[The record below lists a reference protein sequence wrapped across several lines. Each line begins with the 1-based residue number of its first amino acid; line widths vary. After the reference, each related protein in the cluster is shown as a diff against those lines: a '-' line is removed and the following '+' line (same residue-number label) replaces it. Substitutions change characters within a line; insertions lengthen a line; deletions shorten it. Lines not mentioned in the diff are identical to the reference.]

1 MYTENY
7 MEGNGYRRAYYDGLQ
22 ELVQKQLKEAE
33 EKRQSL
39 SKDILSKPGVYRQQL
54 KEMLGWPLTLEKDGS
69 VPEGKRTFVAKDGEY
84 SIYRMQIDVFGV
96 PFYGILFVKE
106 DGKKRPLV
114 IAQHGALGVP
124 ELISDLWE
132 SGSDNYNHM
141 TRRILEY
148 DVNVFAPQL
157 FLWRKP
163 VHVLREDEETDF
175 GDTYENKR
183 RILDHAFKQL
193 GGSMVSFEIYC
204 FTRALDYFQAQDY
217 VDAGKM
223 GMIGLSYG
231 GFYTLY
237 TAAVETRLKTN
248 LSCAIYNNRIKYV
261 NYDWAIKNA
270 AHQFTDNEAALLI
283 YPRGLHIAVGSK
295 DPLFLAEDA
304 AQEYRKLDAMLPKGH
319 EFTFE
324 VFDGEHEFVQNDT
337 ALNLFVKELFD
348 VE

>member
-7 MEGNGYRRAYYDGLQ
+7 MAGNVYRRAYYDSLQ
-22 ELVQKQLKEAE
+22 EFIQKQLKEAE
-33 EKRQSL
+33 EERKAL

-54 KEMLGWPLTLEKDGS
+54 KEMLGWPLTLEKDNS
-69 VPEGKRTFVAKDGEY
+69 APEAKRTFVAKDGELA
-84 SIYRMQIDVFGV
+84 IYRMQIDVLGV

-114 IAQHGALGVP
+114 ISQHGALGVP
-124 ELISDLWE
+124 ELISDFWE
-132 SGSDNYNHM
+132 GGSDNYNHM
-141 TRRILEY
+141 TRRILEH

-163 VHVLREDEETDF
+163 CHILSEDEETDF
-175 GDTYENKR
+175 EDTYENKR

-204 FTRALDYFQAQDY
+204 LTRALDYFQMQDY

-223 GMIGLSYG
+223 GMIGMSYG

-237 TAAVETRLKTN
+237 TAAVDPRLKTN
-248 LSCAIYNNRIKYV
+248 LSCAIYNNRTKFV

-270 AHQFTDNEAALLI
+270 AHQFTDNEVAMLI
-283 YPRGLHIAVGSK
+283 YPRGLHIAVGSE
-295 DPLFLAEDA
+295 DPLFKAKDA
-304 AQEYRKLDAMLPKGH
+304 VEEYRKLNALLPKGH
-319 EFTFE
+319 EVTFE
-324 VFDGEHEFVQNDT
+324 VFEGEHEFVTNDT
-337 ALNLFVKELFD
+337 ALNLFMKELL
-348 VE
+348 E